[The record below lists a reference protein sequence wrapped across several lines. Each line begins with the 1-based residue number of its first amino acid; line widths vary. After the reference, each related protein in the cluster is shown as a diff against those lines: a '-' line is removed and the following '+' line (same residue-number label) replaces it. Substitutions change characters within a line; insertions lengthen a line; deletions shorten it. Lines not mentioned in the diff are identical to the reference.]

1 MTKALFSKLMIM
13 IYHNLGKSK
22 IYIVLNQIDV
32 HLITMFLT
40 ICREINYPS
49 YKILTCFE
57 YRLNLIGSNQ
67 QKEKE

>member
-1 MTKALFSKLMIM
+1 M
-13 IYHNLGKSK
+13 SK
-22 IYIVLNQIDV
+22 IYVVLNQIDV

>member
-1 MTKALFSKLMIM
+1 MITICRNPRM
-13 IYHNLGKSK
+13 SK
-22 IYIVLNQIDV
+22 IYVVLNQIDV